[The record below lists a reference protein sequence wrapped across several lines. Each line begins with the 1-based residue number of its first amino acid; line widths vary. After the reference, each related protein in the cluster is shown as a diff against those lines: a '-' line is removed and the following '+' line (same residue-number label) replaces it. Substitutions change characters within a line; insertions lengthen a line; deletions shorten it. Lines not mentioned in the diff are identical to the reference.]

1 MALNCAKSLLW
12 KSGQIMGVQC
22 EEIGGC
28 VGKLSEW
35 AAGGGGPRGM
45 GGLRGGGKGAGGEI
59 EKVEKCRLEEPS
71 TFCLENNVAPLLR
84 LLADIGESQRDRQKV
99 KWVFCKGA
107 RGSRY
112 VTYVR

>member
-45 GGLRGGGKGAGGEI
+45 GGLRGGGKGAG
-59 EKVEKCRLEEPS
+59 
-71 TFCLENNVAPLLR
+71 
-84 LLADIGESQRDRQKV
+84 D
-99 KWVFCKGA
+99 
-107 RGSRY
+107 
-112 VTYVR
+112 